1 MIALPR
7 TAPGLAI
14 LPPVT
19 GDIRVWIDTALTAF
33 LDARRDHVEG
43 LDPAA
48 LPLVGEV
55 RRLLD
60 AGGKRIRPAFCYWG
74 FRAAGGQDDGNAG
87 TAIVRAAAALELLH
101 TMAIVHD
108 DLIDGAKE
116 RRGVATTAVWFSDR
130 ADELGG
136 RGEREGFGQAMSI
149 LVGDLA
155 AVFADRMLLESGFP
169 PEALAR
175 ALAVYHPMREDMA
188 IGQYLGLSRVGDARS
203 GSVGDPQVARR
214 AAAMKGGSYTVEGPL
229 LIGAALAAAPQ
240 PVNECLSRFGS
251 PLGEAFQLR
260 DDLED
265 GEAAAGVSRET
276 VKGLVAGAKTA
287 LDPDVLTGES
297 IAALRRLAD
306 TVAM

>member
-7 TAPGLAI
+7 AGPGLAI

-19 GDIRVWIDTALTAF
+19 GDLRNRIDTALTAF
-33 LDARRDHVEG
+33 LDARRDHVER

-48 LPLVGEV
+48 QPLVGEV

-74 FRAAGGQDDGNAG
+74 FRAAAGQDDGDAG
-87 TAIVRAAAALELLH
+87 AAIVRAAAALELLH

-188 IGQYLGLSRVGDARS
+188 IGQYLDLSRVVDGAA
-203 GSVGDPQVARR
+203 GDPQVARR

-229 LIGAALAAAPQ
+229 LIGAALVGSSQTVSA
-240 PVNECLSRFGS
+240 CLSRFGR

-265 GEAAAGVSRET
+265 GDAAAGVDPET
-276 VKGLVAGAKTA
+276 VNGLVAEAKKELDHPDLLTA
-287 LDPDVLTGES
+287 ES
-297 IAALRRLAD
+297 IPALRRLAD
-306 TVAM
+306 MVAM